1 MELTDRQQEISVGR
15 EALAAGR
22 GQQICEESP
31 GAVINNAGQDL
42 PLAESAAET
51 EIGSRIQPPSGRQAA
66 GRQQASQQRFWR
78 QIAVIRCQRAEPRFR
93 P

>member
-1 MELTDRQQEISVGR
+1 MWIRMYI
-15 EALAAGR
+15 
-22 GQQICEESP
+22 

-66 GRQQASQQRFWR
+66 GRQQAGQQRFWR